1 MNLKHLRILNHVQIL
16 ALDELLFKADKPVII
31 YPNGN
36 IKDCGDSNCNYLQCE
51 SGMLNLMNED
61 ENDGELYTF

>member
-1 MNLKHLRILNHVQIL
+1 MNLKHLRILDHVQI
-16 ALDELLFKADKPVII
+16 LFKADKPVII